1 MKKKRS
7 FIYRL
12 IKWIGILLLL
22 AALICAFEIYI
33 SANWLKVNEY
43 NFESEKVSNPVKI
56 VILSDLHD
64 HDFKGA
70 LEKKIANEEPDVIIM
85 AGDMI
90 NSDTDKQQQLYD
102 LISELCKVAPV
113 YYGLGNHEDS
123 YIKNINS
130 SFVEELESYGCKVLD
145 YEYVDLNIKNNNIRI
160 GGLYDYP
167 YGMGDCYAENASDEV
182 KTFMNDFVNTDHLK
196 LMIAHRPESYFYGD
210 SSEVYNIDMVI
221 SGHIHGGQVIVPF
234 KGGLYGG
241 DQGWWPKYYHGLYK
255 KNNINWII
263 TSGLGTSKKKF
274 PRFNNRPEIMI
285 LNIN

>member
-7 FIYRL
+7 SIYKIL
-12 IKWIGILLLL
+12 KGIGIALL
-22 AALICAFEIYI
+22 AVILLFVLELYI
-33 SANWLKVNEY
+33 SANWLKVNVY
-43 NFESEKVSNPVKI
+43 NFESDKVDTPVK
-56 VILSDLHD
+56 VMILSDLHD

-70 LEKKIANEEPDVIIM
+70 LERKIRREEPDVIIM

-102 LISELCKVAPV
+102 LIKELSKVAPI
-113 YYGLGNHEDS
+113 YYGLGNHEDG

-130 SFVEELESYGCKVLD
+130 SFIEEIESYGCQVLD
-145 YEYVDLNIKNNNIRI
+145 YDYVDLNINNNNIRI

-167 YGMGDCYAENASDEV
+167 YALGACLAEDATDEI

-196 LMIAHRPESYFYGD
+196 LMIAHRPESYVYGN

-221 SGHIHGGQVIVPF
+221 SGHIHAGQVIIPF

-241 DQGWWPKYYHGLYK
+241 DQGWFPKYYHGLYK

-285 LNIN
+285 LKIN